1 MVGKPPPV
9 TFMSAFREDID
20 PSQIPDRLATLP
32 GVAGLRE
39 ALAGERAYLVGGAV
53 RDLLLGASHP
63 DLDVAIEGDAP
74 EVARRLG
81 ANPVAHERFAT
92 ATVDLDGVRID
103 LASTR
108 TERYPHPGALPEIEP
123 ATLER
128 DLERRD
134 FTVNAMA
141 VPLAGAS
148 ELIDPHE
155 GLEDLRAGQLSV
167 LHPNSFVD
175 DPTRALRAA
184 RYAARLGFG
193 IEPATFQLLGAAD
206 LEMVSSERVEAE
218 LRRISREE
226 SAPAAFELLAQ
237 WGLAGIDRG
246 VGARLTALQGIL
258 ARPEW
263 AELVD
268 APDAVY
274 SIGVPEPQLEAGAL
288 RLSSAAPGRPSE
300 GVALARGRAPSELVA
315 ARVAGAAWL
324 DDYVRDWRHVKLE
337 IDGADLM
344 AAGVAEGPA
353 VGRGLAAA
361 LDAKL
366 DGGVAGREDELRVAL
381 AAAGTS

>member
-9 TFMSAFREDID
+9 TFMSPFREDID
-20 PSQIPDRLATLP
+20 PSQIADRLARLP
-32 GVAGLRE
+32 GVASLRE
-39 ALAGERAYLVGGAV
+39 ALAGQRAYLVGGAV

-92 ATVDLDGVRID
+92 ATVDLDGVRVD

-108 TERYPHPGALPEIEP
+108 AERYPSPGALPEVEP
-123 ATLER
+123 APLER
-128 DLERRD
+128 DLARRD

-141 VPLAGAS
+141 VPLAGDPR
-148 ELIDPHE
+148 LIDPHD
-155 GLEDLRAGQLSV
+155 GLEDLRLGLLSV

-184 RYAARLGFG
+184 RYAARLGFE

-206 LEMVSSERVEAE
+206 LGTVSDDRVEAE
-218 LRRISREE
+218 LRRIAREE

-258 ARPEW
+258 AQPGWTEM
-263 AELVD
+263 VD
-268 APDAVY
+268 AADAVY
-274 SIGVPEPQLEAGAL
+274 SLGVPDPQLEAGAL
-288 RLSSAAPGRPSE
+288 RLSSATPRRPSE
-300 GVALARGRAPSELVA
+300 GVALARGRLPSELIA

-324 DDYVRDWRHVKLE
+324 DDYVNEWRHVKLE

-361 LDAKL
+361 LAAKL
-366 DGGVAGREDELRVAL
+366 DGDVDGREDELRVAF
-381 AAAGTS
+381 AAAGGS